1 MSKPTETQ
9 RCKRR
14 KEKELRMRQDRAQKQ
29 GQPKLKAWEAPK
41 MKLFQMP
48 KLIRDD
54 LSWEERLTLLRAVGD
69 EAKVAFEDKYS
80 NIQRWLTD
88 YDPVY
93 VLSMCAFYFSSFQEG
108 TDPEAAGKLEFFS
121 HYLEIMQAFALYQ
134 PRSLNLTA
142 LGADMDRLKSEMSE
156 IGQVM
161 SLRHL
166 AIPEA
171 LTTEDEFNAYN
182 LRTEM
187 MIDTTAVR
195 NWAYPHQMQRVVLDL
210 AMAVHAEFLGKYRVD
225 PVVFFTM
232 MFRLADERN
241 DLLNAHISRLRNV
254 FGKKNHGKIVASYN
268 DAFPENVPILKAAA
282 DELWDMAGRNK
293 NALRSLLVSHA
304 DLMLKDIYS
313 FSLDHALDLL
323 GGGAGRDAVKD
334 ILARLSY
341 RFGDLADFNR
351 DHIILGNPVLSR
363 PFIQL
368 DDERYF
374 TAVWGILPH
383 LAFDLLEDLVWGDSA
398 LKSKYTRAKSK
409 YLEDELERVIRSGFP
424 NATLHRGSLWRD
436 PATGVEYENDLLVV
450 IDSFALVL
458 EAKSASVSDPAR
470 RGAPERLAETL
481 QELIEAPSDQAHRFI
496 NYLESHKQTHTFNT
510 KRGVTNV
517 IDSAVIKY
525 YIPLGVT
532 LSHLGA
538 IGSNL
543 KKLIKAGITHK
554 RLEDLAPSISITD
567 LESILELLPLEIE
580 KIHYFARRREF
591 EAHMEYDGDE
601 LDLLGF
607 YLDTGYNVGQSEYDN
622 SIALNMLMKSK
633 ELDPY
638 FIASRE
644 GKLIPKPSLSMTSW
658 WRDILTRIS
667 ETRTEGWIETGFILL
682 NTTIEDQEKFE
693 HEFKALLRRVKCGEV
708 DMPHNFVILKS
719 GPDRRLYVIAGYPYT
734 TTDKEVRNSVIADLI
749 DSKFSAGVRGMA
761 VIGVSLTFPSYPYS
775 VLARR
780 SATDLFDTLT
790 F

>member
-1 MSKPTETQ
+1 MSKPTKTQ
-9 RCKRR
+9 RRKRR
-14 KEKELRMRQDRAQKQ
+14 KEKELRRRQDRAQKQ
-29 GQPKLKAWEAPK
+29 RQPKLKAWEAPK

-48 KLIRDD
+48 KLVRDD

-69 EAKVAFEDKYS
+69 EAKAAFEDKYS

-156 IGQVM
+156 IGQAM
-161 SLRHL
+161 SLRLL

-171 LTTEDEFNAYN
+171 LTTEDEFNAYH
-182 LRTEM
+182 LRTDM
-187 MIDTTAVR
+187 MMATTAVR
-195 NWAYPHQMQRVVLDL
+195 NWAYPHQMQRIVLDL
-210 AMAVHAEFLGKYRVD
+210 AMAVRDEFIGNYKVD
-225 PVVFFTM
+225 PVAFFMM
-232 MFRLADERN
+232 MFRLTDERN
-241 DLLNAHISRLRNV
+241 DLLNAHISSLRGI
-254 FGKKNHGKIVASYN
+254 FGKKNHREIVASYN
-268 DAFPENVPILKAAA
+268 DAFPENVPILNAAV
-282 DELWDMAGRNK
+282 DELWNMVGRNK
-293 NALRSLLVSHA
+293 NALRSLLIFHA
-304 DLMLKDIYS
+304 DLRLEDIYS
-313 FSLDHALDLL
+313 FSLEHAFDFFED
-323 GGGAGRDAVKD
+323 GANRVAVKD
-334 ILARLSY
+334 ILDRLSY
-341 RFGDLADFNR
+341 RFGDLANFNR
-351 DHIILGNPVLSR
+351 DHIILSNPVLSR

-368 DDERYF
+368 DDGLYF
-374 TAVWGILPH
+374 TAIWGIMPH
-383 LAFDLLEDLVWGDSA
+383 LAFDLLEDLARGDNE
-398 LKSKYTRAKSK
+398 LGSKYSLAKSR
-409 YLEDELERVIRSGFP
+409 YLENELERVIRSGFP

-436 PATGVEYENDLLVV
+436 PATDVEYENDLLLI
-450 IDSFALVL
+450 IDSFALVI
-458 EAKSASVSDPAR
+458 EAKSASVTDPAR
-470 RGAPERLAETL
+470 RGAPDRLAETL
-481 QELIEAPSDQAHRFI
+481 RGLIEAPSDQAHRFI
-496 NYLESHKQTHTFNT
+496 NYLESNKQVHMFNT
-510 KRGVTNV
+510 KRGGTNV

-525 YIPLGVT
+525 FIPLGVT
-532 LSHLGA
+532 LSHLGS

-543 KKLIKAGITHK
+543 KKLTKAGITRK
-554 RLEDLAPSISITD
+554 RLEDLAPSISVTD
-567 LESILELLPLEIE
+567 LECVLELLPLEIE

-591 EAHMEYDGDE
+591 EAHVEYEGDE

-607 YLDTGYNVGQSEYDN
+607 YLDTGFNIGQSEYND
-622 SIALNMLMKSK
+622 SVAINMLMKSK

-682 NTTIEDQEKFE
+682 NTTIEDQERFE
-693 HEFKALLRRVKCGEV
+693 REFKVLLHRVNCGEV
-708 DMPHNFVILKS
+708 DMPHNFVVLKS

-734 TTDKEVRNSVIADLI
+734 TTDKDVRNSVIADLI
-749 DSKFSAGVRGMA
+749 DSEFSAGVRGMA
-761 VIGVSLTFPSYPYS
+761 VIGVSLTSRSYPYN

-780 SATDLFDTLT
+780 SATDLFDRLT